1 MSQVVYLN
9 RTIPPKDQ
17 DNEQASPPPPPPR
30 IGPREAPYLEALQ
43 GSEQRREEAL
53 KPKRAVEERMVE
65 MLPSDW
71 LFEEEPL
78 PKRSQNQVLA
88 IGESIVLDTR
98 VNAALRLAHRSKF
111 MNILGHCLW
120 GDEED
125 SELVRLGYLAR
136 GAVMT
141 FQPTNLWELYL
152 VGNIVSNQWKLDRT
166 LRIQKAVFTAQAEK
180 RTSGRHGL
188 PSATWAAMELD
199 DEVMRCQKM
208 LDSSIKS
215 YRLATKKDR
224 MNLSA
229 W

>member
-1 MSQVVYLN
+1 MSQVVYLKVPN
-9 RTIPPKDQ
+9 SELEKR
-17 DNEQASPPPPPPR
+17 NQAESPPPPPPPM
-30 IGPREAPYLEALQ
+30 GPRPAPYLEALQ
-43 GSEQRREEAL
+43 DSRREEAL

-65 MLPSDW
+65 MLPSEW

-78 PKRSQNQVLA
+78 PNKGNPNQVLA
-88 IGESIVLDTR
+88 IGESIILDTR
-98 VNAALRLAHRSKF
+98 VNAALRLAHRNKF
-111 MNILGHCLW
+111 MNILSHCLW

-166 LRIQKAVFTAQAEK
+166 LRIQKAVFNAQAEK
-180 RTSGRHGL
+180 RTAGRHGL

-215 YRLATKKDR
+215 YRLATKRDR
-224 MNLSA
+224 MNISA